1 VCERKRQYHLKKKKS
16 TFGLAVCALAFTTT
30 ISNVITH
37 LPKSAKWGCG
47 LSIYFNNIYTITFC
61 VALKEPI
68 FSLMVNSRSE
78 DTLVIVAYP
87 IFKELFFS
95 SCNHIVKSIRNKK
108 NKQKKL
114 FY

>member
-1 VCERKRQYHLKKKKS
+1 V
-16 TFGLAVCALAFTTT
+16 VCALVFTTT

-47 LSIYFNNIYTITFC
+47 LSIYFNNIYTIIFC

-87 IFKELFFS
+87 IFKELFFFFF
-95 SCNHIVKSIRNKK
+95 KSFFLLHVITLLRA
-108 NKQKKL
+108 
-114 FY
+114 